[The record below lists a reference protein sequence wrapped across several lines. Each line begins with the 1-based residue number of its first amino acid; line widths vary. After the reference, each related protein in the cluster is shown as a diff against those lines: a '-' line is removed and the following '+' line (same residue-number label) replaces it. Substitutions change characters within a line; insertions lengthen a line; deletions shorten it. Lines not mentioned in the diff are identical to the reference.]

1 MLGVPAGQGALAP
14 GVIGVG
20 IDVVAIDRFVATLRR
35 TPALRERLF
44 TDAELLTSSGAPR
57 TGSSLAARFAVKE
70 AVAKALGVPPGMDWH
85 DCRVISL
92 GSGRPD
98 LDVIGTVAAAAIDA
112 GVTGWQMSISHD
124 AGIAAAVVIA
134 LGTAPAP
141 PSVESATGSS
151 EEPSEAPRRK
161 APAKSGKPAEAPASG
176 KKKSAPSAPVP
187 ARG

>member
-14 GVIGVG
+14 SVIGVG

-92 GSGRPD
+92 GSGRPK
-98 LDVIGTVAAAAIDA
+98 LDVLGTVAAAAVDA

-134 LGTAPAP
+134 LGTAPE
-141 PSVESATGSS
+141 SEGSATGSS
-151 EEPSEAPRRK
+151 QAPSEVPRRK
-161 APAKSGKPAEAPASG
+161 APAKSAKPAEAPGSG